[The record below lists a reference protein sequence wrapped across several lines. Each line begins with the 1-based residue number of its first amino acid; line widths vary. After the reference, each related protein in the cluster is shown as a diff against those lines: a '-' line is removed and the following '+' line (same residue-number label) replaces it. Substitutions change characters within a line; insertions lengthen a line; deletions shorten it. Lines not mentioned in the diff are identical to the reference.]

1 MALDSPI
8 VAILPQ
14 DSGQLLVSRITGHV
28 ESQIGTCP
36 VSALSGTSGHD
47 SRTCKILESSREYLR
62 LDEGD
67 SVEPYIV
74 VIVVVAT
81 LLVLGWFGS
90 RRAIRREKAIAASRA
105 SDTLETFVG
114 SFRPEVRPVASALY
128 AELQNYTSTGH
139 FPFRKS
145 DNVAQMLGIDAID
158 VDEGLA
164 QVAKQFACRQPS
176 EEDDSKFRGRGTLE
190 EYIEFIHHLKPT

>member
-47 SRTCKILESSREYLR
+47 SRTYKILESSREYLR

-90 RRAIRREKAIAASRA
+90 RRAIRREKAIALRGLPIRWRLLLGRSGRKCGLLRVPCMLNSKTTLAPDTFRSESLTMSRKC
-105 SDTLETFVG
+105 S
-114 SFRPEVRPVASALY
+114 
-128 AELQNYTSTGH
+128 
-139 FPFRKS
+139 
-145 DNVAQMLGIDAID
+145 
-158 VDEGLA
+158 GLT
-164 QVAKQFACRQPS
+164 QLMWTK
-176 EEDDSKFRGRGTLE
+176 D
-190 EYIEFIHHLKPT
+190 